1 MDEGAA
7 PAAPRAEAVGEH
19 AHHVGEILARQ
30 VAVGKGAT
38 DQRIELVLAAVAR
51 SDLGDDL
58 LRQHVERLFGDGQAV
73 ELAAAHAVDEGRTLD
88 ELVARQREEPPLW
101 RAVDGVAG
109 APDALQEAGDRARRG
124 KLPDE
129 IDIADIN
136 A

>member
-1 MDEGAA
+1 M
-7 PAAPRAEAVGEH
+7 
-19 AHHVGEILARQ
+19 
-30 VAVGKGAT
+30 VAVGKGAA

-58 LRQHVERLFGDGQAV
+58 LRQDVERLFRDGQAV
-73 ELAAAHAVDEGRTLD
+73 ELAAAHAVDEGRTLN
-88 ELVARQREEPPLW
+88 ELVARQREEPPLG

-124 KLPDE
+124 ELADE
-129 IDIADIN
+129 VDIADID